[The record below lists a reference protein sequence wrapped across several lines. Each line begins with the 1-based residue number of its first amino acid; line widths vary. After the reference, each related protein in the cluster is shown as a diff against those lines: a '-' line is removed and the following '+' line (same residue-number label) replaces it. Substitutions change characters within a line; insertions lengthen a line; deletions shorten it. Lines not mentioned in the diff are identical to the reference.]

1 MKIKAKSVDFF
12 KSISIPG
19 FPQIVTTEGYFLK
32 AILILLTLLT
42 FALGFKS
49 ISLAATDYYKFDVI
63 TNIARVTQ
71 NNVTFPAITVCTA
84 FHYNR
89 NHYRNRS
96 VVKTDIVEIRT
107 DNISRIKNFLN
118 FAFTG
123 YKLLSVSDH
132 LDSFK
137 TSKLNSRYGEV
148 LFDCLRFN
156 AVTKK
161 RIELLT
167 ANTTEDVYFVT
178 LNNFYVE
185 YISENEYFN
194 YSIIQPSS
202 YYVFIGDNFLN
213 SFERTKYLQ
222 LDPNKFHLIEL
233 VKESI
238 EVKLPEPFNRC
249 KESSVDAPFHQS
261 NCIEACIYRE
271 VKEKYNCTFSLTLF
285 AFQDLK
291 KFDIQN
297 RNFHSFRQEFS
308 VGCLMDCPLE
318 SCYSEKW
325 TSYVISEINGGP
337 TVFYVSLRD
346 FTSLNITQI
355 PKTDSF
361 TFINNTGVVWVFS
374 WA

>member
-84 FHYNR
+84 FHYNS

-96 VVKTDIVEIRT
+96 VVKTDMVEIRT

-137 TSKLNSRYGEV
+137 TSRGIPICKFWTLAFFSFFSSFSTDHG
-148 LFDCLRFN
+148 
-156 AVTKK
+156 
-161 RIELLT
+161 RI
-167 ANTTEDVYFVT
+167 
-178 LNNFYVE
+178 NF
-185 YISENEYFN
+185 F
-194 YSIIQPSS
+194 PG
-202 YYVFIGDNFLN
+202 F
-213 SFERTKYLQ
+213 
-222 LDPNKFHLIEL
+222 
-233 VKESI
+233 
-238 EVKLPEPFNRC
+238 
-249 KESSVDAPFHQS
+249 
-261 NCIEACIYRE
+261 
-271 VKEKYNCTFSLTLF
+271 
-285 AFQDLK
+285 
-291 KFDIQN
+291 
-297 RNFHSFRQEFS
+297 FHSFFFNH
-308 VGCLMDCPLE
+308 PF
-318 SCYSEKW
+318 
-325 TSYVISEINGGP
+325 P
-337 TVFYVSLRD
+337 D
-346 FTSLNITQI
+346 F
-355 PKTDSF
+355 F
-361 TFINNTGVVWVFS
+361 RY
-374 WA
+374 